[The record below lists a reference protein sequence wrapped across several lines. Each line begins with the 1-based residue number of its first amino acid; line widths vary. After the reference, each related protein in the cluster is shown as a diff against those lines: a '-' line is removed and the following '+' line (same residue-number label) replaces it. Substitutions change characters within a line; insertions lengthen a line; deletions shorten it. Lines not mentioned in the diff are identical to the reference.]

1 MCMSMRPTNE
11 TRARRFQRLT
21 LEFCFHQPVP
31 IGAFT
36 EEFPT
41 MSTTYKSTDIDRI
54 LARIDDLEHLFDEY
68 CVLERLAELEAKM
81 QSARS

>member
-1 MCMSMRPTNE
+1 
-11 TRARRFQRLT
+11 
-21 LEFCFHQPVP
+21 
-31 IGAFT
+31 
-36 EEFPT
+36 

-81 QSARS
+81 QAREGDEAVTPGPSARQATARIVAPGSNCACGMLSS